1 MYNEKK
7 IPWYWI
13 LLCAGLLSGAC
24 IANLVQAQGGIGV
37 SLWGDEIQ
45 EKLLLVKGVPVSYL
59 KYLAPRR
66 LGGCVLLLLAG
77 QTIFG
82 KIVNGMSAVFMGM
95 CAGFCLGLLAVGKG
109 ILAPACFLCMSFPQ
123 YLLYLPA
130 GFLLWDTAGRLAP
143 ERGRMAWGE
152 RYWKIAGAVLLT
164 VGGIASET
172 WLNPVIMGIAG
183 KYF

>member
-1 MYNEKK
+1 MCIRDRAFTAGGDVMYNEKK

-82 KIVNGMSAVFMGM
+82 KIVNGIDVYKRQIYMS
-95 CAGFCLGLLAVGKG
+95 
-109 ILAPACFLCMSFPQ
+109 P
-123 YLLYLPA
+123 
-130 GFLLWDTAGRLAP
+130 
-143 ERGRMAWGE
+143 
-152 RYWKIAGAVLLT
+152 
-164 VGGIASET
+164 
-172 WLNPVIMGIAG
+172 
-183 KYF
+183 